1 MYFAIGMAKNA
12 EMCEKTGRSVLRR
25 IQSLPLGAK
34 FVLIEV
40 EYRGKLISPRMARYR
55 HGRYAQSANFADAK
69 ADSSSYMSGFVS
81 KLQFQKKKP
90 TTRVGSFFWQRN

>member
-40 EYRGKLISPRMARYR
+40 EYRGELISPRKAIFRKR
-55 HGRYAQSANFADAK
+55 NAESAVLPLHNSASRLALDYF
-69 ADSSSYMSGFVS
+69 S
-81 KLQFQKKKP
+81 
-90 TTRVGSFFWQRN
+90 T